1 MLLRQ
6 LQQGDDLA
14 AVEDMVT
21 RGFSQ
26 WLTTNLQYEGGT
38 GQPNSAT
45 PVKGGGGGG
54 GDRKGEKDNS
64 KDSKDTELAV
74 SGSRTGVTITGDGSI
89 VIGGGPASDVNRK
102 SDVTSHVGELPALAR
117 RSKTDMPEGMQHPQA
132 SSAPG
137 SMHGE
142 STSAGKKVHFAE
154 KRCLPFIKGSGI
166 VVPHG
171 AKVGI
176 NKTKKNTTKK
186 KIQ

>member
-6 LQQGDDLA
+6 LQQGDDPA
-14 AVEDMVT
+14 AVEDMIT

-26 WLTTNLQYEGGT
+26 WLTTNMQYEGGT
-38 GQPNSAT
+38 GQPSSAT
-45 PVKGGGGGG
+45 PVKGGGGG
-54 GDRKGEKDNS
+54 RKGEKENS

-74 SGSRTGVTITGDGSI
+74 SGSRTGVTITGNGSI
-89 VIGGGPASDVNRK
+89 VIGGGPVSDVNRK
-102 SDVTSHVGELPALAR
+102 TDVTSHVGELPALAK
-117 RSKTDMPEGMQHPQA
+117 RSKTDMPESMQQHQQA
-132 SSAPG
+132 NSAPG

-154 KRCLPFIKGSGI
+154 KHCLPFIKGNGI

-176 NKTKKNTTKK
+176 NKTKKKTTKK
-186 KIQ
+186 KIQSS